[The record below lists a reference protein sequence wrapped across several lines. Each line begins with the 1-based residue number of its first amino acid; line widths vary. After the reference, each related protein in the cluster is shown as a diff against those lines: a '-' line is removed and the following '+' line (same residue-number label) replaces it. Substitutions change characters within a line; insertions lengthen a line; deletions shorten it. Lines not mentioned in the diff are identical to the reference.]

1 MRLIVVAASLLC
13 LCMSACVVIQKL
25 RTPAVVRIKGIS
37 AGFEV
42 GTIARTET
50 GQVVSF
56 AELIADLEGVRIVYV
71 GERHSN
77 EAHHDVQLRILKALH
92 EKDSTLLVGMEMF
105 VSSDQHALDQWSAGQ
120 LDEETFLKAVRWEEK
135 WKFAFSLYRAILG
148 FIREESLKVVA
159 VNVPRA
165 IVEKV
170 ARVGLDGLLDEERDQ
185 IAQEVD
191 TSGEEHRTY
200 VESAFSV
207 HESDEISAFESFY
220 EAQCVWED
228 SMAEAISRALNNQR
242 MVVITGNGHIAY
254 KFGIPNRAFKRTKA
268 SFRTVMPLAVGTEVE
283 RDVADYIWVTP
294 AERLAPRSGLCP
306 GGPRR
311 PVVGV
316 QVKTLDQGKGVLI
329 VGVMPKGPAACAGIK
344 PQDIVVAIDGK
355 PVSRLSD
362 LHNAIA
368 GTKGAST
375 FLFRI
380 DRQGKPLELTVHI
393 EKTNATR
400 TEVSP

>member
-1 MRLIVVAASLLC
+1 MLV
-13 LCMSACVVIQKL
+13 SACVVIQKL
-25 RTPAVVRIKGIS
+25 RTPEVVRIKGIS
-37 AGFEV
+37 ENFDI
-42 GTIARTET
+42 GTIVRTVT
-50 GQVVSF
+50 GEVISF
-56 AELIADLEGVRIVYV
+56 ENLIADLEAVRIVYV

-105 VSSDQHALDQWSAGQ
+105 VNSDQQALDRWSAGK
-120 LDEETFLKAVRWEEK
+120 LDEETFLKEVRWEEK
-135 WKFAFSLYRAILG
+135 WKFDFALYRAILG
-148 FIREESLKVVA
+148 FIREESLAVVA

-170 ARVGLDGLLDEERDQ
+170 ARVGLGGLSDEERNK
-185 IAQEVD
+185 IAKEVD

-200 VESAFSV
+200 VESAFHV
-207 HESDEISAFESFY
+207 HESDEINAFEFFY

-228 SMAEAISRALNNQR
+228 SMAEAISRALNNKR
-242 MVVITGNGHIAY
+242 MAVMTGNGHIAY

-268 SFRTVMPLAVGTEVE
+268 SFRTVMPLAVGREVE

-294 AERLAPRSGLCP
+294 AERLAARSRLCP
-306 GGPRR
+306 GGPRKR
-311 PVVGV
+311 VLGI
-316 QVKTLDQGKGVLI
+316 QVKTLDQGKGVRI
-329 VGVMPKGPAACAGIK
+329 VGVMPKGPAATAGIK
-344 PQDIVVAIDGK
+344 PQDILVAIDGK

-368 GTKGAST
+368 GTTGAST

-380 DRQGKPLELTVHI
+380 DRQGKLLELTVHI

-400 TEVSP
+400 TEGSP